1 MNMKFNV
8 EAELKLAK
16 FANNILLLKNT
27 KTICSIANL
36 KKIDRINFLNKFRLI
51 SKNKKLVKIWR

>member
-1 MNMKFNV
+1 MKFNV